1 MKIKRITALGCAA
14 AMVSVLLLVGCQ
26 KKEIEKVDHGVIRI
40 AYNNAEDYPH
50 FKALK
55 WSSEEIE
62 KVTDGRFTVK
72 IYSNGTLGDQRAALE
87 LTQNN
92 AVQMCVAN
100 ATIVESYNGDFSV
113 LSMPYLFKDSDHQ
126 REAYTSGIL
135 DDLFDSTAEHD
146 FKIVGAFGSGSR
158 NIFCAREVREPSD
171 LKGLKIRVMQS
182 DNMVKML
189 HLMGGTGVPMSA
201 SEQYSAMQQGVVD
214 GAESNEIDYVGKKY
228 YEVAP
233 VFSRTEHCFSTDF
246 VVASTQFLESLSEED
261 KELVEGVMDECV
273 EKEFDF
279 WAEMVED
286 SIEQAQSLGIEFID
300 DVDKD
305 AFAESFTEFQES
317 IANSNDMT
325 KSVYE
330 AIVSLRSEGE
340 ENE

>member
-1 MKIKRITALGCAA
+1 MKLKRIVAFCCAA
-14 AMVSVLLLVGCQ
+14 AMLSVMFLSGCQ
-26 KKEIEKVDHGVIRI
+26 NKEIEKVDHGVIRI
-40 AYNNAEDYPH
+40 AYNNAENYPH
-50 FKALK
+50 FMALE
-55 WSSEEIE
+55 WAAEEIE

-113 LSMPYLFKDSDHQ
+113 LSMPFLFKDSTHQ

-135 DDLFDSTAEHD
+135 DDLFNSTSDYD

-158 NIFCAREVREPSD
+158 NIFCDRAVREPGD

-182 DNMVKML
+182 DNLVKML
-189 HLMGGTGVPMSA
+189 QLMGGTGVPISA

-233 VFSRTEHCFSTDF
+233 IFSRTEHCFSTDF
-246 VVASTQFLESLSEED
+246 VVASTQFLASLSDED
-261 KELVEGVMDECV
+261 RELIEGVMDESV

-279 WAEMVED
+279 WAEMVAD
-286 SIEQAQSLGIEFID
+286 SIEQAEALGIEFID

-305 AFAESFTEFQES
+305 AFAESFTDFQQS
-317 IANSNDMT
+317 IANENDMT
-325 KSVYE
+325 KSVYD
-330 AIVSLRSEGE
+330 AIVSLRSEGTNHE
-340 ENE
+340 

>member
-1 MKIKRITALGCAA
+1 MKLKRIVAAGCAA
-14 AMVSVLLLVGCQ
+14 LMVSVMFLTGCQ
-26 KKEIEKVDHGVIRI
+26 KKDVEIVDHGVIRV

-50 FKALK
+50 FQALE
-55 WSSEEIE
+55 WAASEIE

-100 ATIVESYNGDFSV
+100 ATIVESYNADFSV
-113 LSMPYLFKDSDHQ
+113 LSMPFLFKDSGHQ

-135 DDLFDSTAEHD
+135 DDLFHSTSEYE
-146 FKIVGAFGSGSR
+146 FQIVSAFGSGSR
-158 NIFCAREVREPSD
+158 NIFCDRAVREPGD

-189 HLMGGTGVPMSA
+189 QLMGGTGVPMSA

-246 VVASTQFLESLSEED
+246 VVASTQFLASLSEGD
-261 KELVEGVMDECV
+261 RELIEGVMDECV

-279 WAEMVED
+279 WAKMVEE
-286 SIEQAQSLGIEFID
+286 SIEEAEALGIEFVD
-300 DVDKD
+300 DVDKE

-317 IANSNDMT
+317 IANSNEMT
-325 KSVYE
+325 KSVYD
-330 AIVSLRSEGE
+330 AIVSLRTEGQD
-340 ENE
+340 NE

>member
-1 MKIKRITALGCAA
+1 MKLKKIVAMGCSA
-14 AMVSVLLLVGCQ
+14 VLLSVMFLSGCQ
-26 KKEIEKVDHGVIRI
+26 QKKTEKLDHGVIRI
-40 AYNNAEDYPH
+40 AYNNAEEYPH
-50 FKALK
+50 FQALE
-55 WSSEEIE
+55 WAAEEIK

-100 ATIVESYNGDFSV
+100 ATIVESYNRDFSV
-113 LSMPYLFKDSDHQ
+113 LSMPYLFEDSNHQ
-126 REAYTSGIL
+126 KVAYTSGVL
-135 DDLFDSTAEHD
+135 DKLFDSTSEYD

-158 NIFCAREVREPSD
+158 NIFCDREVREPEE

-189 HLMGGTGVPMSA
+189 QLMGGTGVPMSA

-246 VVASTQFLESLSEED
+246 VVASTQFLASLSDED
-261 KELVEGVMDECV
+261 RALIEGVMEESV

-279 WAEMVED
+279 WAQMVAD
-286 SIEQAQSLGIEFID
+286 SIEQAERIGIEFVD
-300 DVDKD
+300 DVNKD
-305 AFAESFTEFQES
+305 AFAKSFTEFQES
-317 IANSNDMT
+317 IANENEMT
-325 KSVYE
+325 KSVYN
-330 AIVSLRSEGE
+330 AIVSLGTE
-340 ENE
+340 EKNNE